1 VASSAARRSPPGVA
15 PQPRPRPSVTP
26 SLFPALARPWR
37 PAPGARGLG
46 AFGHGIPPG
55 PGADASARTPRRGP
69 PLLLARRAQPRPS
82 PSLRSP
88 ALATSA
94 CSRRGPGVLA
104 RRGRGAPARS
114 GLAQRGP
121 GPGPGPCPCPGVPAR
136 VHDARCGVCDAPSWP
151 ALRAVP
157 PARLVVPAR
166 RDRGTQRGARG
177 PSPAWSW
184 RPRSVWPGLAP
195 PARPRPTRPCAALSS
210 ARRAYGARPWA
221 RPARGPRV
229 RSCRGPAV
237 CSRRAVR
244 CVCSSAPVC
253 ARLVRGARA
262 CSHGARGALARLA
275 VPSARSSTPR
285 RARLPLATRLPP
297 RVFHA

>member
-1 VASSAARRSPPGVA
+1 
-15 PQPRPRPSVTP
+15 VTP